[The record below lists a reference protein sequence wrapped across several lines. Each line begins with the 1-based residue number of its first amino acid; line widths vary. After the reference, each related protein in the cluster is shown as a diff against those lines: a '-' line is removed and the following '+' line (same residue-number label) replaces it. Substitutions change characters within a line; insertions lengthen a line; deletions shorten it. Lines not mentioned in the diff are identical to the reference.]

1 MISFPSMRNSSK
13 SQIHHTPLLHYISM
27 VERPSNVTHNF
38 IKIEVLIDNDKTH
51 VNTRFFS
58 SNVSLK
64 SFFPMQNSG
73 FTHLRL
79 VTNG

>member
-1 MISFPSMRNSSK
+1 
-13 SQIHHTPLLHYISM
+13 M
-27 VERPSNVTHNF
+27 VERPSNVTLNF
-38 IKIEVLIDNDKTH
+38 IKIEVLTENNKTR
-51 VNTRFFS
+51 VNTRFFP

-79 VTNG
+79 A